1 MIAREEADRRRA
13 AMRADYAGGMSITA
27 VARKYEISWGHA
39 NCVLRPERH
48 AGYVRKREQRER
60 EREAAA

>member
-13 AMRADYAGGMSITA
+13 EMRADYAAGMTITA
-27 VARKYEISWGHA
+27 IARKYEISWGHA

-48 AGYVRKREQRER
+48 AGYVRDRKRRER
-60 EREAAA
+60 QGVVA